1 MLIRTHGKCKWTGGP
16 GRAQSGW
23 YSGKDSHTA
32 AGPARRS
39 TSAQRDGVSTL
50 TRLDRLGGVCVQE
63 AMADDAARVPSR
75 LEASD
80 SRPRRRCWGG
90 EGEGEYLRYSILE

>member
-1 MLIRTHGKCKWTGGP
+1 MIRTHGKWKWTCGP

-39 TSAQRDGVSTL
+39 TSVQRDGVSNAACCCWCCWGV
-50 TRLDRLGGVCVQE
+50 DRLGGVCAQD
-63 AMADDAARVPSR
+63 AMANGAARVPSGSVESEAAQDAARER
-75 LEASD
+75 L
-80 SRPRRRCWGG
+80 G
-90 EGEGEYLRYSILE
+90 